1 MAISDKQLDA
11 NRRNAQLSTGPRTP
25 EGKARSAMNG
35 FTNSFTGL
43 TEVMT
48 REDALARQV
57 FIKDYI
63 ADWAPQGAIER
74 QMATT
79 LALDNWRLN
88 RIKSVEENIFAW
100 GQLVNPGVRVESE
113 FEKIENALTH
123 ANSYLVHA
131 DRINQISLY
140 ESRLNRAIAG
150 NTRLLLAR
158 QAERRRNQPVA
169 EHEPKAETEE
179 IQYFTAGN
187 GFASAIPQT
196 PAATTDPAPETIPIA
211 A

>member
-1 MAISDKQLDA
+1 MPISDKQLEA

-35 FTNSFTGL
+35 FANPFTGL

-48 REDALARQV
+48 REDALARHA
-57 FIKDYI
+57 FIRDYV

-88 RIKSVEENIFAW
+88 RIKTVEENIFAW
-100 GQLVNPGVRVESE
+100 GQTVNPGVRVESE

-131 DRINQISLY
+131 NRINQISLY
-140 ESRLNRAIAG
+140 ESRLNRCIAR
-150 NTRLLLAR
+150 NTELLLAR
-158 QAERRRNQPVA
+158 QAMRRQNQPAA
-169 EHEPKAETEE
+169 EHEPAHEAEP

-187 GFASAIPQT
+187 GFASTDSPT
-196 PAATTDPAPETIPIA
+196 AAKTTAQATETVPLA